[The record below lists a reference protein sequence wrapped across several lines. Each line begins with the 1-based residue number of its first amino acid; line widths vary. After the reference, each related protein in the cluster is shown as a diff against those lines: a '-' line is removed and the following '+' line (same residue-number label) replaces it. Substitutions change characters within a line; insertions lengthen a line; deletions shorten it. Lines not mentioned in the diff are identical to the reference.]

1 MHQNYLNKIHYLY
14 VCLLIYNILLTI
26 EFELL
31 TINYIC
37 GMRFLKKILD
47 FYIFSNIHV
56 AFAGFCITKIT
67 LLKYQVFE
75 NYIPFFVAST
85 IVFSYNFIRFYE
97 IKTNKLQWF
106 KKWFEANKV
115 LLFLLFLVSII
126 GSVFLFFKMNLN
138 VNSIAILSFFSF
150 MTLFY
155 VVPITKVNKKELSF
169 RNFPFIKIYSIS
181 IAWAGVSVLFALSVY
196 NIDFSKD
203 VWLEF
208 SQRILIL
215 IAITLPFDIRDLD
228 SDPKELKTIPQLLGV
243 LKSKIY
249 GSFLLI
255 LFFFL
260 ELLKSEKQLISTI
273 LIALITLV
281 FLVFSSPKKN
291 RYYTSFWVE
300 SIPIFW
306 LIILMYF

>member
-1 MHQNYLNKIHYLY
+1 M
-14 VCLLIYNILLTI
+14 LTI

-37 GMRFLKKILD
+37 EMGFLKKILD

-56 AFAGFCITKIT
+56 AIAGFCITKIT
-67 LLKYQVFE
+67 LLKYHIFE
-75 NYIPFFVAST
+75 NNVPFFVAFS

-106 KKWFEANKV
+106 KDWFETNKI
-115 LLFLLFLVSII
+115 LLFSLFLISII
-126 GSVFLFFKMNLN
+126 LAVFLFFKMNLS

-155 VVPITKVNKKELSF
+155 VVPLTKVNRRELSF
-169 RNFPFIKIYSIS
+169 RNFPFIKIYSIA

-196 NIDFSKD
+196 NINFTKD

-208 SQRILIL
+208 LQRFFIL
-215 IAITLPFDIRDLD
+215 IAIILPFDIRDLD

-243 LKSKIY
+243 LKTKFY
-249 GSFLLI
+249 GVFLLFSFI
-255 LFFFL
+255 FF
-260 ELLKSEKQLISTI
+260 ELLKNEMLLKNTI
-273 LIALITLV
+273 LTALIIGG
-281 FLVFSSPKKN
+281 FLVFSNSKKT

-306 LIILMYF
+306 LIILIYL